1 MNRFSY
7 NNYRPSAALPSSI
20 PTLGTEPSDI
30 AAYAL
35 GSMLLVGLIYL
46 VIMYYQRK
54 NVQMNPGPW
63 KFSPTE
69 FPIVIRSDQLATV
82 TQGSFSIVNY
92 LYISGAREQ
101 RTNARI
107 LKCSNR

>member
-7 NNYRPSAALPSSI
+7 NNYRPSAALPLSV

-92 LYISGAREQ
+92 LYISGA
-101 RTNARI
+101 
-107 LKCSNR
+107 